1 MNLSSVA
8 RVRSWSLSS
17 RVVAGAIAWLLVVSG
32 LHGWLNVNWTAVFN
46 DYLPAA
52 QRKIVVGYIPVT
64 CQLTCPVTDYI
75 SKYSENGEMYLPRMF
90 QGFPEL
96 KEALI
101 ANKIQAAF
109 IVAPMAIA
117 LAAQGVP
124 IKVIYIGHRNGSAVV
139 VPKDGPIKNF
149 GQLRGKTIAIPSR
162 FSDERLLLFRAM
174 QAYNMK
180 PDSIKM
186 VEMAPPD
193 VSGALEAGAIDA
205 FVMGEPFPSQAE
217 MGGYGRI
224 LFYADQYWP
233 NYMSCILVARED
245 LIQNRPEV
253 VQVLVDGIARSGL
266 WLDTS
271 RPHRIDAADFVGRYY
286 YHQKPELLRWALTKP
301 MSRIR
306 YNLLEPQK
314 ADFDEV
320 RDMMI
325 QTGVLDVKI
334 PFSAYTDLRFADHAN
349 TETSWK
355 YEPGDAVAK

>member
-1 MNLSSVA
+1 
-8 RVRSWSLSS
+8 
-17 RVVAGAIAWLLVVSG
+17 
-32 LHGWLNVNWTAVFN
+32 
-46 DYLPAA
+46 
-52 QRKIVVGYIPVT
+52 
-64 CQLTCPVTDYI
+64 
-75 SKYSENGEMYLPRMF
+75 MF

-124 IKVIYIGHRNGSAVV
+124 IKVIYLGHRNGSAVV
-139 VPKDGPIKNF
+139 VRKDGPIQNF

-174 QAYNMK
+174 QAYGMK
-180 PDSIKM
+180 PDSLKM

-193 VSGALEAGAIDA
+193 VSGALEAKAIDA

-217 MGGYGRI
+217 MGGYGHI

-245 LIQNRPEV
+245 LIQNHPEV

-271 RPHRIDAADFVGRYY
+271 QPHRIDAADFVGRYY
-286 YHQKPELLRWALTKP
+286 YHQKPELLQWALTKP

-320 RDMMI
+320 VDMMV
-325 QTGVLDVKI
+325 QTGVLKARI
-334 PFSAYTDLRFADHAN
+334 PFSAYTDLQFADHA
-349 TETSWK
+349 TIETSWK